1 MNIITLLQLLVDS
14 GAVSPKA
21 PTESATLKKRREF
34 IELGLKR
41 PDQWYIMEIDAYTLL
56 AYAIIWTVFYFFLSH
71 YIAELS
77 RKRWTNWIQSEDSDE
92 ILMEALE
99 VIVNEIEDRMH
110 DKLEQFQSS
119 FFGSLGAA
127 SKKLDNAT
135 GASTIKAL
143 TKDNPLMGFVA
154 EYMMKRGNLGALQ
167 GENSLGNVSEKPKE
181 SDKLGLKQ
189 SFFT

>member
-1 MNIITLLQLLVDS
+1 
-14 GAVSPKA
+14 
-21 PTESATLKKRREF
+21 
-34 IELGLKR
+34 
-41 PDQWYIMEIDAYTLL
+41 MEIDAYTLL

-77 RKRWTNWIQSEDSDE
+77 RKRWTTWIQSEDSDE

-110 DKLEQFQSS
+110 DKLEHFQSS

-127 SKKLDNAT
+127 SKKLDDAT

-143 TKDNPLMGFVA
+143 TKDNPVMGFVA
-154 EYMMKRGNLGALQ
+154 EYMMKRGGLGQIDAQ
-167 GENSLGNVSEKPKE
+167 ISPEVGVKQPQK
-181 SDKLGLKQ
+181 DTKLGLK
-189 SFFT
+189 

>member
-1 MNIITLLQLLVDS
+1 
-14 GAVSPKA
+14 
-21 PTESATLKKRREF
+21 
-34 IELGLKR
+34 
-41 PDQWYIMEIDAYTLL
+41 MEVDAYTLL

-77 RKRWTNWIQSEDSDE
+77 RKRWPTWIQSEDSDE

-110 DKLEQFQSS
+110 DKLESFQSS

-127 SKKLDNAT
+127 SKKLDDAT

-143 TKDNPLMGFVA
+143 TKDNPVMGFVA
-154 EYMMKRGNLGALQ
+154 EYMMKRGGLGQ
-167 GENSLGNVSEKPKE
+167 IVPQNSPEVGQKQSQNSG
-181 SDKLGLKQ
+181 KLGLK
-189 SFFT
+189 

>member
-1 MNIITLLQLLVDS
+1 MT
-14 GAVSPKA
+14 
-21 PTESATLKKRREF
+21 
-34 IELGLKR
+34 
-41 PDQWYIMEIDAYTLL
+41 IDAYTLL

-77 RKRWTNWIQSEDSDE
+77 RKRWTTWIQSDDSDE

-110 DKLEQFQSS
+110 DKLEHFQSS

-127 SKKLDNAT
+127 SKKLDDAT

-143 TKDNPLMGFVA
+143 RKDNPMMGFVA
-154 EYMMKRGNLGALQ
+154 EYMMKRGGLGQ
-167 GENSLGNVSEKPKE
+167 IVSQNSPEVGQKQSQKTT
-181 SDKLGLKQ
+181 KLGLK
-189 SFFT
+189 

>member
-1 MNIITLLQLLVDS
+1 MT
-14 GAVSPKA
+14 
-21 PTESATLKKRREF
+21 
-34 IELGLKR
+34 
-41 PDQWYIMEIDAYTLL
+41 IDAYTLL

-77 RKRWTNWIQSEDSDE
+77 RKRWTTWIQSDDSDE

-110 DKLEQFQSS
+110 DKLEHFQSS

-127 SKKLDNAT
+127 SKKLDDAT

-143 TKDNPLMGFVA
+143 TKDNPMMGFVA
-154 EYMMKRGNLGALQ
+154 EYMMKRGGLGSIVPQ
-167 GENSLGNVSEKPKE
+167 NSPEVGVKQPQNSA
-181 SDKLGLKQ
+181 KLGLK
-189 SFFT
+189 